1 MRCFQGFLL
10 VESKLTKLIQDY
22 VFQASPGFSPKHLYF
37 NKFLGLNVYFRAAA
51 RNLEYLGLL
60 GVTHVLNTAE
70 AFWARMTV
78 NTSQEYY
85 SPAGMMST
93 L

>member
-1 MRCFQGFLL
+1 MGLFNDEWGIGDCHRTLYNDSLFT
-10 VESKLTKLIQDY
+10 S
-22 VFQASPGFSPKHLYF
+22 HLQ
-37 NKFLGLNVYFRAAA
+37 FRAAA

-70 AFWARMTV
+70 GSGARMTV

-85 SPAGMMST
+85 SPAGMMLT
-93 L
+93 LSIVEQMCELQVLCTWG